1 MTKMMQG
8 NMTMMVPQM
17 IMMSVIPHFF
27 SGFVLGKIPFPLT
40 PSFKGMLQRGIDFKT
55 LDTAYI
61 TSMSWCM
68 RGWDGEPT
76 ATPHLYPLSSSFP
89 PRDGSRTTKNMPRE
103 TATQTSHTLSPTS
116 RP

>member
-1 MTKMMQG
+1 MMTKMMQG

-40 PSFKGMLQRGIDFKT
+40 PSFKGMLQRGVDLKT

-61 TSMSWCM
+61 TSMSWC
-68 RGWDGEPT
+68 T
-76 ATPHLYPLSSSFP
+76 ADKY
-89 PRDGSRTTKNMPRE
+89 
-103 TATQTSHTLSPTS
+103 